1 MGKVKK
7 EIPEAEMLEKPS
19 HKFCEMCKNTDVR
32 LVKDT
37 ANLAVMTINNLEYL
51 LGTGGNSLST
61 KCEKLTK
68 WVRDYTTPNKRKT
81 NV

>member
-1 MGKVKK
+1 MKKINK
-7 EIPEAEMLEKPS
+7 EIPEAEILNKPS
-19 HKFCEMCKNTDVR
+19 HKFCELCKNTDLR
-32 LVKDT
+32 RVKDT

-51 LGTGGNSLST
+51 LGTGGNDLKS

-68 WVRDYTTPNKRKT
+68 WTRNHTSLTKRKT